1 MSIIAHVG
9 IVLFL
14 LWLLSFFNRCHPIAF
29 ILSLIYLYLV
39 HEKYVMKLR
48 RKLQFE
54 ERRQANQKRVLTDS
68 ETVRWMNHTVEKIW
82 PIFMEQI
89 ASQKILLPI
98 IPWFLKKYKPWTAKE
113 AVVRH
118 MYLGR
123 NPPLF
128 TGMRVLR
135 QSTGDD
141 HLVLEL
147 GMNFCTADDMS
158 AILAVK
164 LRKRLGFGMWAR
176 MHLTGMHVEG
186 KVLIGVKFLRQ
197 WPFIGRLRVC
207 FAEPPYF
214 QMTVKPIFTHGLDV
228 TELPGIAG
236 WLDKLLSVAFEQT
249 LVQPNMLVVDME
261 KFVSPGSED
270 WFSVDEKEPVAHVK
284 VEVIEATDL
293 KPSDL
298 NGLADPYVK
307 GQLGAYRFRTKTQR
321 KTLFPRWQ
329 EEFKIPICTWE
340 SPNVLSI
347 DVRDKD
353 HLFDDA
359 LGVCTVDINELKDLG
374 RHDMWLPLQNIKM
387 GRLHLAITVQEQKA
401 QGGDC
406 PPDGDT
412 LTKEK
417 IQDSY
422 ASDTVNKASFSSVSS
437 EKSKVPDNFEPINI
451 EGQEQ
456 TGIWVHHPGSEVS
469 QTWEPRKGKTTSSIS
484 AQVAVSEPLNID
496 CSSGEESA
504 EGENKRNRFKRGLQK
519 IGSVFHRNS
528 KNEDNLSSIGE
539 NEISPYDNIK
549 ATNQREIGVKFLV
562 EDSLSVP
569 NSGTLSE
576 VNLGSEKSSPESPQ
590 GGNSKG
596 IAKSILKH
604 AENSARSIK
613 HALSRKG
620 SRRSCADPSVVTE
633 RDKFPESE
641 SSDDQSLS
649 SLKPTPQPIPV
660 VSSPI
665 PSSTSCNVD
674 SVKPMENIILSGSSE
689 PNIDSGGHMNKVDV
703 DGNQREIGVKF
714 LVEDSQSVLNSGILS
729 EVNLDSEK
737 SSPESPQGGN
747 SKGMSKSNLKHA
759 EKSACSIKHA
769 LSRKGSRRSC
779 ADPSVVTERDKFPE
793 SESSDDQSLSS
804 LKPTPQPI
812 PVVSSPIP
820 SSTSCN
826 ADSVKPMENIILSGS
841 SEPNIDS
848 GGHMNKVDVD
858 GNQREIGVKFLV
870 EDSQSVPNSGILSEV
885 NLDSEK
891 SSPESPQGGNSKGMS
906 KMVTERDIFPESE
919 SSDDQSLSSPQP
931 SPQPIPVVSS
941 PIPSSTSCNADS
953 VKPMENIILSGSSEP
968 SINPGGQMKVVVE
981 GNGLQSSSPQTP
993 SRFGRSKVLPDV
1005 KK

>member
-1 MSIIAHVG
+1 MKEPSVPLHSSPVLYSISVGAISGIKAKVKREEIDAIEMSIIAHVG

-29 ILSLIYLYLV
+29 FLSLIYLYLV
-39 HEKYVMKLR
+39 IIFLFVFPRYVMKLR

-54 ERRQANQKRVLTDS
+54 ERKQANQKRVLTDS

-186 KVLIGVKFLRQ
+186 KVLIGVKFLRH
-197 WPFIGRLRVC
+197 WPFLGRLRVC

-270 WFSVDEKEPVAHVK
+270 WFSVDEKEPIAYAK
-284 VEVIEATDL
+284 VEVIEASDL

-329 EEFKIPICTWE
+329 EEFKIPISTWE

-359 LGVCTVDINELKDLG
+359 LGVCTVDINELKDLE

-401 QGGDC
+401 QGGEC
-406 PPDGDT
+406 PPDRDT
-412 LTKEK
+412 MTKEQ
-417 IQDSY
+417 IQDSF
-422 ASDTVNKASFSSVSS
+422 ASDTANRASFSSVSS
-437 EKSKVPDNFEPINI
+437 EKSRVLDNFEPINI
-451 EGQEQ
+451 EGQDV
-456 TGIWVHHPGSEVS
+456 TGIWVHYPGSEVS

-484 AQVAVSEPLNID
+484 THVAVSGPLNID
-496 CSSGEESA
+496 CSSGEENA

-539 NEISPYDNIK
+539 NDTSPYDNIK
-549 ATNQREIGVKFLV
+549 ATNQREIGVKILV

-569 NSGTLSE
+569 NSGILSE

-604 AENSARSIK
+604 AEKSARSIK
-613 HALSRKG
+613 HALSRTGSRRSCAGPSVVTERDILPESESSDDQSLSSPQPIQVVSSPIPSSTSCNVDSVKPMENIIQSGSSEPSINSGGHMNKVDVEGNQREIGVKILVEDSQSVPNSGILSEVNLGSEKSSLESPQGGNSKGIAKSILKHAEKSTSSIKHELSRTG

-633 RDKFPESE
+633 RDILPESE

-649 SLKPTPQPIPV
+649 SLQPSPQPIPV

-689 PNIDSGGHMNKVDV
+689 PSINSGGQMNKVD
-703 DGNQREIGVKF
+703 
-714 LVEDSQSVLNSGILS
+714 
-729 EVNLDSEK
+729 
-737 SSPESPQGGN
+737 
-747 SKGMSKSNLKHA
+747 
-759 EKSACSIKHA
+759 
-769 LSRKGSRRSC
+769 
-779 ADPSVVTERDKFPE
+779 
-793 SESSDDQSLSS
+793 
-804 LKPTPQPI
+804 
-812 PVVSSPIP
+812 
-820 SSTSCN
+820 
-826 ADSVKPMENIILSGS
+826 
-841 SEPNIDS
+841 
-848 GGHMNKVDVD
+848 
-858 GNQREIGVKFLV
+858 
-870 EDSQSVPNSGILSEV
+870 
-885 NLDSEK
+885 
-891 SSPESPQGGNSKGMS
+891 
-906 KMVTERDIFPESE
+906 
-919 SSDDQSLSSPQP
+919 
-931 SPQPIPVVSS
+931 
-941 PIPSSTSCNADS
+941 
-953 VKPMENIILSGSSEP
+953 
-968 SINPGGQMKVVVE
+968 VE

-993 SRFGRSKVLPDV
+993 SRFGRSKEISSWQM
-1005 KK
+1005 

>member
-128 TGMRVLR
+128 TEMRVLR

-164 LRKRLGFGMWAR
+164 LRKRLGFGIWAR

-270 WFSVDEKEPVAHVK
+270 WFSVDEKEPVAHAK
-284 VEVIEATDL
+284 VEVIEASDL
-293 KPSDL
+293 KPSDP

-417 IQDSY
+417 IQDSC

-451 EGQEQ
+451 EGQEE

-484 AQVAVSEPLNID
+484 ANVAESGPLNID

-528 KNEDNLSSIGE
+528 KNEDNLSSI
-539 NEISPYDNIK
+539 NDISPYDNIK

-633 RDKFPESE
+633 RDIFPESE

-714 LVEDSQSVLNSGILS
+714 LVEDSQSVPNSGILS

-747 SKGMSKSNLKHA
+747 SKGMSKSILKHA
-759 EKSACSIKHA
+759 EKPACSIKHA
-769 LSRKGSRRSC
+769 LSQTGSRRSC
-779 ADPSVVTERDKFPE
+779 AETEGDIFPD
-793 SESSDDQSLSS
+793 SESSDDQSLS
-804 LKPTPQPI
+804 
-812 PVVSSPIP
+812 
-820 SSTSCN
+820 
-826 ADSVKPMENIILSGS
+826 
-841 SEPNIDS
+841 
-848 GGHMNKVDVD
+848 
-858 GNQREIGVKFLV
+858 
-870 EDSQSVPNSGILSEV
+870 
-885 NLDSEK
+885 
-891 SSPESPQGGNSKGMS
+891 
-906 KMVTERDIFPESE
+906 
-919 SSDDQSLSSPQP
+919 

-968 SINPGGQMKVVVE
+968 PINPGGQMKKVVVE